1 MGYKIVAKEQ
11 WSDKVFMMKVVAPDI
26 AKHRKAGNF
35 IIFRLDE
42 LGERVPLTI
51 ADADPEAGTI
61 TIVTQSIGYSTA
73 KLMELKVGDEIMDVI
88 GPLGQPT
95 HIEKKDGIILGVGG
109 GVGIAPLH
117 PIVQAHHNAGNKVIS
132 ILGARDKSLIIMED
146 MMRKVSDE
154 LLVCT
159 DNGSYGEK
167 GLVTDMIKKIHDRGE
182 KISEVIA
189 IGPAIMM
196 KFVCKLTKEYN
207 IPTTVSLNPIMID
220 GTGMCG
226 CCRVTVD
233 GKIKF
238 ACVDG
243 PDFDGLSVDFDELM
257 ARQRMFKEEEHQ
269 VDVNADRICNLMGG
283 AK

>member
-61 TIVTQSIGYSTA
+61 TIVTQSIGYSTT
-73 KLMELKVGDEIMDVI
+73 KLMGLKVGDEIMDVI

-146 MMRKVSDE
+146 MMKKVSDE

-167 GLVTDMIKKIHDRGE
+167 GLVTDMIKKIYDRGD

-226 CCRVTVD
+226 CCRVLVGTQT
-233 GKIKF
+233 KF
-238 ACVDG
+238 ACVERFRSLFSN
-243 PDFDGLSVDFDELM
+243 PAYTS
-257 ARQRMFKEEEHQ
+257 QTKYS
-269 VDVNADRICNLMGG
+269 IS
-283 AK
+283 

>member
-132 ILGARDKSLIIMED
+132 ILGARYKSLIIMED

-226 CCRVTVD
+226 CCRVLVGTQT
-233 GKIKF
+233 KF
-238 ACVDG
+238 ACVEG
-243 PDFDGLSVDFDELM
+243 PEFDGHLVDFDLLM
-257 ARQRMFKEEEHQ
+257 KRQAMYKKEEHE
-269 VDVNADRICNLMGG
+269 CNLKL
-283 AK
+283 AN